1 MRKFIMGGGRAV
13 RDLHNPE
20 TDRLFEAILRLKNMD
35 ECYDFFEDLCT
46 VKELRDLSQRLE
58 VAVLLSEGNS
68 YQSVAKKAEV
78 SSVTISRVNRCLLYG
93 SGGYRKAIEQMGG
106 EEKAE

>member
-1 MRKFIMGGGRAV
+1 MSFPK
-13 RDLHNPE
+13 NE
-20 TDRLFEAILRLKNMD
+20 QTDALAQAILSLRSEA
-35 ECYDFFEDLCT
+35 ECYAFFEDLCT

-68 YQSVAKKAEV
+68 YQTVAKKAEV

-93 SGGYRKAIEQMGG
+93 SGGYKQAIERMGEG
-106 EEKAE
+106 EKTE